1 MNIVYFGSD
10 VFLSCFEYFVRHHT
24 VLALYTY
31 HNDEDYFTEYAI
43 TRRARELG
51 IPVHYE
57 SITPAVIEDYFH
69 SGCEL
74 FFSAE
79 YNRIIE
85 LPQNLPQ
92 FRGVNV
98 HSSCL
103 PQGRSYYP
111 IECAMERE
119 LPRTGVTLHTLAPKV
134 DSGRILA
141 QRSFPIT
148 AEMDSVDVYLTCAR
162 YARAL
167 LEELM
172 RDFDRLWA
180 TARSQGEKCPYWRR
194 PAAERLTLNHAMRCE
209 EARALWRRFNSLTQV
224 ELAGKWYYVT
234 ALMTGTA
241 PLSVTETTLVPEQR
255 IAPDCWLYQLSDG
268 HLRLNTCPIPKEEP
282 Q

>member
-10 VFLSCFEYFVRHHT
+10 VFLSCFEYFVRHHR

-57 SITPAVIEDYFH
+57 SITPADIKAFFR

-119 LPRTGVTLHTLAPKV
+119 LSGTGVTLHTLAPKV

-172 RDFDRLWA
+172 GDFDRTWA
-180 TARSQGEKCPYWRR
+180 SARYQGEKLPYWRR
-194 PAAERLTLNHAMRCE
+194 SAEERLTLTHAMSCE
-209 EARALWRRFNSLTQV
+209 QASALWRCFNSMTQV
-224 ELAGKWYYVT
+224 ELAGSWYYVT

-241 PLSVTETTLVPEQR
+241 ALSVPERR
-255 IAPDCWLYQLSDG
+255 IAPDRWLYGLTDG
-268 HLRLNTCPIPKEEP
+268 HLRLNICPIPKEEP

>member
-43 TRRARELG
+43 TRRARALG

-57 SITPAVIEDYFH
+57 SISPSDIEAYFH

-79 YNRIIE
+79 YNRIIQ

-111 IECAMERE
+111 IECAMERG
-119 LPRTGVTLHTLAPKV
+119 LRRTGVTLHTLAPKV

-141 QRSFPIT
+141 QRSFSIT
-148 AEMDSVDVYLTCAR
+148 AEMDSVDVYLTCAQ

-172 RDFDRLWA
+172 RDFDRAWA
-180 TARSQGEKCPYWRR
+180 AAWYQGEPLPYWRR
-194 PAAERLTLNHAMRCE
+194 PAAERLTLSHAMRCE
-209 EARALWRRFNSLTQV
+209 EASALWQHFNSLTQV
-224 ELAGKWYYVT
+224 ELAGNWYYVT

-241 PLSVTETTLVPEQR
+241 ALSDPER
-255 IAPDCWLYQLSDG
+255 HIAPDRWLYRLSDG
-268 HLRLNTCPIPKEEP
+268 HLRLNTCPISKEEP

>member
-10 VFLSCFEYFVRHHT
+10 VFLSCFEYFVREHT

-57 SITPAVIEDYFH
+57 SITPADIEEYFR

-92 FRGVNV
+92 FRGVNI

-119 LPRTGVTLHTLAPKV
+119 LPRTGVTLHTLAPK
-134 DSGRILA
+134 
-141 QRSFPIT
+141 
-148 AEMDSVDVYLTCAR
+148 
-162 YARAL
+162 
-167 LEELM
+167 
-172 RDFDRLWA
+172 
-180 TARSQGEKCPYWRR
+180 
-194 PAAERLTLNHAMRCE
+194 
-209 EARALWRRFNSLTQV
+209 
-224 ELAGKWYYVT
+224 
-234 ALMTGTA
+234 GTA
-241 PLSVTETTLVPEQR
+241 AGFSPSAASPLQR
-255 IAPDCWLYQLSDG
+255 RWTAWTCICPAPGTPGLCWRS
-268 HLRLNTCPIPKEEP
+268 
-282 Q
+282 